1 MSALQEEELVISLW
15 DYLIERTNFVSIE
28 LKTFSVDFETHP
40 VSDIP
45 ERRHL
50 TEKQL
55 KHSLAF
61 QKNQTEQVGPIAQY
75 LSPKTNEFYVQEEDF
90 C

>member
-45 ERRHL
+45 ERRHF

-55 KHSLAF
+55 KHSLSF
-61 QKNQTEQVGPIAQY
+61 QKTPNRA
-75 LSPKTNEFYVQEEDF
+75 SRTNRSISISQNE
-90 C
+90 